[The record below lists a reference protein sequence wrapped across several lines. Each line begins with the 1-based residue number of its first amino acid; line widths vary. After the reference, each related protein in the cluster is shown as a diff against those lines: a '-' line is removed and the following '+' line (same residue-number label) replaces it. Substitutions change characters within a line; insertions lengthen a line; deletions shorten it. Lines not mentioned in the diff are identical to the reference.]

1 MCLSVGDREYQPAT
15 SSATEMTITLSQ
27 HNDWKLFQETEEQAI
42 SSADEFDITWKYPEQ
57 LDRGYSREIRLRK
70 G

>member
-1 MCLSVGDREYQPAT
+1 
-15 SSATEMTITLSQ
+15 MTITLSQ